1 MSCTLHRSF
10 LIFHVRNVLF
20 YQWWGG
26 GVERSRALLRVTQ
39 LLLLTMNL
47 EAAGCQTREA
57 STLPCCLPTGPAG
70 FRFALMDWFLLSPA
84 FSCPSSLT
92 HCCSSECPLHPL
104 GQNTSLLT
112 PPLNTASLQNSCKV
126 NLTRL
131 WLNFPLQVLSDY
143 HQSQDKAW
151 ERDFILKDST
161 INKQW
166 LTLKAELSWFLMI

>member
-1 MSCTLHRSF
+1 MSLWTGVVSCTLHRSF

-112 PPLNTASLQNSCKV
+112 PPLNTASLLSKPHPTV
-126 NLTRL
+126 IKLPL
-131 WLNFPLQVLSDY
+131 AGVIWLSPVS
-143 HQSQDKAW
+143 
-151 ERDFILKDST
+151 R
-161 INKQW
+161 
-166 LTLKAELSWFLMI
+166 